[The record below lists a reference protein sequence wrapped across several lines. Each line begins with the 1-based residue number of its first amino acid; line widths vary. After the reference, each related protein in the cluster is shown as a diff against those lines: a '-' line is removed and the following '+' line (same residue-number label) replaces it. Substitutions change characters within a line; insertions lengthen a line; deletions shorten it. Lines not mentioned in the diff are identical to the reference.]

1 MEYNERRGHV
11 LGGAAAVGRSPAS
24 RLAGR
29 KRRRGWEWPGPPNR
43 RLPNAM
49 VLDVIPEYEHEDMEV
64 ETVLPLSEGEDTQ
77 MNVHTVVFGLGSGG
91 EVQAG

>member
-1 MEYNERRGHV
+1 
-11 LGGAAAVGRSPAS
+11 
-24 RLAGR
+24 
-29 KRRRGWEWPGPPNR
+29 
-43 RLPNAM
+43 M
-49 VLDVIPEYEHEDMEV
+49 VLDVIPEYEHEDTEV